1 MAPPRKKPVYR
12 TITLERHVAAP
23 RAAAW
28 EAMLAMLA
36 GAGYETE
43 GEPAPHG
50 PGSTLRVR
58 IPGYDLL
65 ERTVSLEAPWR
76 RIYQHVEGAPTPFA
90 QGSTTIRDDGDTCH
104 VAWSLIAQ
112 IVDRSEA
119 VDPGF
124 GSADAVD
131 AFLAAA
137 RPVLERAL
145 GRIAQLAEGT

>member
-1 MAPPRKKPVYR
+1 
-12 TITLERHVAAP
+12 
-23 RAAAW
+23 
-28 EAMLAMLA
+28 MLTMLA
-36 GAGYETE
+36 GAGYATE
-43 GEPAPHG
+43 GDPAPHG

-76 RIYQHVEGAPTPFA
+76 RVYQHVEGAPTPFA

-112 IVDRSEA
+112 VVDSSEA
-119 VDPGF
+119 VDDTEPVDGGF
-124 GSADAVD
+124 GSADAVG
-131 AFLAAA
+131 AFLEAA

>member
-23 RAAAW
+23 RSAAW
-28 EAMLAMLA
+28 EAMLSVLA

-43 GEPAPHG
+43 GDPAPHG

-76 RIYQHVEGAPTPFA
+76 RVYQHVEGAPTPFA

-104 VAWSLIAQ
+104 VAWSLIAE
-112 IVDRSEA
+112 IVDGA
-119 VDPGF
+119 QDGV
-124 GSADAVD
+124 GSADAVA
-131 AFLAAA
+131 AFLDAA

-145 GRIAQLAEGT
+145 ARIALLAEGT

>member
-23 RAAAW
+23 RAATW
-28 EAMLAMLA
+28 EAMLTMLA

-43 GEPAPHG
+43 GDPAPHG

-90 QGSTTIRDDGDTCH
+90 QGSTTIRDDGGSCH
-104 VAWSLIAQ
+104 VAWALIAEV
-112 IVDRSEA
+112 VDEA
-119 VDPGF
+119 EDGV
-124 GSADAVD
+124 GSAAEVA
-131 AFLAAA
+131 AFLDAA

-145 GRIAQLAEGT
+145 DRIATLAEDA